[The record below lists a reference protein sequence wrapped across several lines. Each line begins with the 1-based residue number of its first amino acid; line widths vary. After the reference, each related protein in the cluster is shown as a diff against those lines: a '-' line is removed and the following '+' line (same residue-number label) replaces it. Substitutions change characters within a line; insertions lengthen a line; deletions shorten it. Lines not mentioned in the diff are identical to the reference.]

1 MRIHTNLITK
11 KENPV
16 AVNKQLNETNKKK
29 IDKSL
34 NLKSN
39 RKLELVNLTVL
50 ISNPSVPN
58 SNLFVIQ
65 PTRKE
70 VKQKLGY

>member
-1 MRIHTNLITK
+1 MRIHSNLITK